1 MHVCAC
7 LAVCRPEWEAQMQ
20 LNIESQAGTLGPPF
34 SCPEAFQPMG
44 LAILNHLKTQQKE
57 QRKVLVSL

>member
-1 MHVCAC
+1 
-7 LAVCRPEWEAQMQ
+7 MQ